1 MNAVAVSFCVLCI
14 KQAIAA
20 FFNCFKRPEVEKL
33 ALIYTGSAGEAKVT
47 TTTST
52 AAAADL
58 VSVFKGTPMVMSK
71 AARTAADALTAVF
84 IVVDDIMPVMPRGPH
99 LQRNR
104 NDTNCSRQCGKKSG
118 RFQYSLHK
126 ASTSLSNA
134 IILSVSQVMLFRSIF
149 FCLLLFRSIML

>member
-104 NDTNCSRQCGKKSG
+104 NDTKKSG